1 MTHDEDSPSPRARG
15 EGLGERQ
22 NRLSEEDQIDE
33 SEALPRMQHVYDF
46 ATLDEVPP
54 TPTSL
59 QVTAR
64 RLLSGPSLQTGKSS
78 TVGAV
83 LTGRHIICTLGHQAA
98 GTGAKAH
105 THLNEQFNYILQGTM
120 MSDIEDD
127 RVFASRGWILHTP
140 GSVVHTGLACPD
152 EDLVFLAMKDTRH
165 GIVGP
170 PVDGKYDGPNCFPGF
185 GARAHEPRVSTADV
199 VEESR
204 RLPPGPG
211 KRYVYDMNKGA
222 DERAAFASAGVTT
235 ESELGLPYGISGK
248 MVSGERL
255 HVALLHFLP
264 GARLSNYRRD
274 NEQLAFVVDGALE
287 ADLDG
292 DELAVGRHCLL
303 HLPPATPHTLSAPT
317 GALIVLAQD
326 KNETG

>member
-1 MTHDEDSPSPRARG
+1 MNNEDLTEESDAPERA
-15 EGLGERQ
+15 L
-22 NRLSEEDQIDE
+22 
-33 SEALPRMQHVYDF
+33 HVYDF
-46 ATLDEVPP
+46 DALDDVPQ

-64 RLLSGPSLQTGKSS
+64 RLLSGPSLQAGKSS

-83 LTGRHIICTLGHQAA
+83 LTGRHMICTLGHQAA

-105 THLNEQFNYILQGTM
+105 THPNEQFNYVLGGMM
-120 MSDIEDD
+120 MSDIEGD
-127 RVFASRGWILHTP
+127 RVFAPRGWILHTP

-152 EDLVFLAMKDTRH
+152 EDLVFLAVKDARH

-185 GARAHEPRVSTADV
+185 GSRTHEPRVSTADV
-199 VEESR
+199 IEESR

-222 DERAAFASAGVTT
+222 DTRDTPCSATVTP
-235 ESELGLPYGISGK
+235 ESALGLPFGISGK
-248 MVSGERL
+248 MLSGERL
-255 HVALLHFLP
+255 HIALLRFLP
-264 GARLSNYRRD
+264 GARLANYRHD
-274 NEQLAFVVDGALE
+274 NEQFAFVVDGALE

-292 DELAVGRHCLL
+292 DEVAVGRHCLL
-303 HLPPATPHTLSAPT
+303 HLPPATRHTLSAPT
-317 GALIVLAQD
+317 GAVIVLAQD
-326 KNETG
+326 RNGTDSDGEAPC